1 MITDIATLIKTK
13 RKEKGITQKDL
24 ADGICVQ
31 AVISKIEKGETTPSV
46 DIFFKIVKKLEIDM
60 SIVSKI
66 FKLNNTIHQNLVYSD
81 KVKQLLYMRDYENL
95 AYVLKT
101 LNKLDMTPEE
111 ILYYEWLISVTNYMT
126 RQSTFLETIQELK
139 GILSES
145 KDNYFQLY
153 LKVVS
158 AIASIYSDNHD
169 DDLALQYFE
178 SIIDDYQASEDF
190 QDQVTFLYSISRAY
204 FIKEDFNKSLMYISK
219 AIDEILEE
227 KSIYLLGDSLLMKAY
242 ILNEAKLYDESK
254 KYCRNAITI
263 FELENKE
270 LLKNMAQKLLI
281 DIEEKKR

>member
-13 RKEKGITQKDL
+13 RKEKGITQKEL

-169 DDLALQYFE
+169 NDLALQYFE

-204 FIKEDFNKSLMYISK
+204 FIKEDLNKSLMYISK

-281 DIEEKKR
+281 DIEEKKI

>member
-1 MITDIATLIKTK
+1 
-13 RKEKGITQKDL
+13 
-24 ADGICVQ
+24 
-31 AVISKIEKGETTPSV
+31 
-46 DIFFKIVKKLEIDM
+46 
-60 SIVSKI
+60 
-66 FKLNNTIHQNLVYSD
+66 
-81 KVKQLLYMRDYENL
+81 
-95 AYVLKT
+95 
-101 LNKLDMTPEE
+101 
-111 ILYYEWLISVTNYMT
+111 
-126 RQSTFLETIQELK
+126 LK

-204 FIKEDFNKSLMYISK
+204 FIKEDLNKSLMYISK

-281 DIEEKKR
+281 DIEEKKI

>member
-13 RKEKGITQKDL
+13 RKEKGITQKEL

-178 SIIDDYQASEDF
+178 SIIDDYQVSEDF

-204 FIKEDFNKSLMYISK
+204 FIKEDLNKSLMYISK

-281 DIEEKKR
+281 DIEEKKI

>member
-13 RKEKGITQKDL
+13 RKEKGITQKEL

-31 AVISKIEKGETTPSV
+31 AVISKIETGETTPSV

-60 SIVSKI
+60 LVVSKI
-66 FKLNNTIHQNLVYSD
+66 FELNNTIHQNLVYSD

-101 LNKLDMTPEE
+101 LNKIDMTSEE
-111 ILYYEWLISVTNYMT
+111 FLYYEWLIAVTHYMT
-126 RQSTFLETIQELK
+126 KQSTLLETIQELTD
-139 GILSES
+139 ILFKA
-145 KDNYFQLY
+145 KDKYFQLY

-190 QDQVTFLYSISRAY
+190 RDRVTFLYSISRAY
-204 FIKEDFNKSLMYISK
+204 FIEEDLNKSLIHITK

-242 ILNEAKLYDESK
+242 ILDKIKLYDEAQ
-254 KYCRNAITI
+254 KYCRHAITI

-281 DIEEKKR
+281 DIEEKNT

>member
-13 RKEKGITQKDL
+13 RKEKGITQKEL

-204 FIKEDFNKSLMYISK
+204 FIKEDLNKSLMYISK

>member
-13 RKEKGITQKDL
+13 RKEKGITQKEL

-204 FIKEDFNKSLMYISK
+204 FIKEDLNKSLMYISK

-281 DIEEKKR
+281 DIEEKKI

>member
-13 RKEKGITQKDL
+13 RKEKGITQNEL

-66 FKLNNTIHQNLVYSD
+66 FKLNNTPHQNLVYSD

-139 GILSES
+139 EILSES

-204 FIKEDFNKSLMYISK
+204 FIKEDLNKSLMYISK

-281 DIEEKKR
+281 DIEEKKI

>member
-13 RKEKGITQKDL
+13 RKEKGITQKEL

-81 KVKQLLYMRDYENL
+81 KVTQLLYMRDYENL

-169 DDLALQYFE
+169 NDLALQYFE

-204 FIKEDFNKSLMYISK
+204 FIKEDLNKSLMYISK

-281 DIEEKKR
+281 DIEEKKI

>member
-13 RKEKGITQKDL
+13 RKEKGITQKEL

>member
-13 RKEKGITQKDL
+13 RKEKGITQKEL

-66 FKLNNTIHQNLVYSD
+66 FKLNNTPHQNLVYSD

-139 GILSES
+139 EILSES

-204 FIKEDFNKSLMYISK
+204 FIKEDLNKSLMYISK

-281 DIEEKKR
+281 DIEEKKI

>member
-1 MITDIATLIKTK
+1 MITDIATLIQTK
-13 RKEKGITQKDL
+13 RKEKGITQKEL

-204 FIKEDFNKSLMYISK
+204 FIKEDLNKSLMYISK